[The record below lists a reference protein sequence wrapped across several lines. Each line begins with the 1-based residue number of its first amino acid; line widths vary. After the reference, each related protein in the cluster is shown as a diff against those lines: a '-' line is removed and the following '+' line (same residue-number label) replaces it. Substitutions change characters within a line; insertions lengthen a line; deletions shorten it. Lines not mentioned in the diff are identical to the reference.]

1 MAVPVCGPLCCPS
14 SSSAK
19 KVQIMRVMMTIT
31 PRPIRRCVPTGAWS
45 LAGADI
51 LVWHT
56 KHAKFNQISSSSP
69 PVTYR
74 PIQRFQFNNKK
85 GRHFPLFFYKKKSS
99 DRSDVIAAAYAAH
112 RRGADS
118 FQCPKKAK
126 PKFFSSTTGQILEPQ
141 PQTEWGEGNNK
152 KISQK

>member
-85 GRHFPLFFYKKKSS
+85 GRHFPLFFYKKNPLTDLMSS
-99 DRSDVIAAAYAAH
+99 QRHMLPIVE
-112 RRGADS
+112 
-118 FQCPKKAK
+118 
-126 PKFFSSTTGQILEPQ
+126 GQILFNVQKKQSQSSFLPQ
-141 PQTEWGEGNNK
+141 LARYWNPNHRRSGERETTK
-152 KISQK
+152 K